1 MQPDALI
8 SYDDDEEVGS
18 DMTDRYPKWTSEYG
32 E

>member
-8 SYDDDEEVGS
+8 SYDDAEVGS
-18 DMTDRYPKWTSEYG
+18 DMTDRYPKWTSKYG